1 MRTISMSVD
10 IATTTAK
17 TFYIPVQYRCTVA
30 GFKAVYGA
38 ESDEDETVVLS
49 QGGNAVYTCTPAA
62 NATAAGVIMEGAKNA
77 TYGEVVFD
85 PNSAT
90 AANKYLQIDTLDTVD
105 AGCVLGLTIQLDES
119 CVITQA
125 ALDA

>member
-1 MRTISMSVD
+1 MRTIMLSVD

-17 TFYIPVQYRCTVA
+17 KFYLPVQCRCTVV

-38 ESDEDETVVLS
+38 ESDADETVILS
-49 QGGNAVYTCTPAA
+49 QGGNAVYTCTPVDG
-62 NATAAGVIMEGAKNA
+62 TAAGVILEGAKNG

-85 PNSAT
+85 PDSAT
-90 AANKYLQIDTLDTVD
+90 AANKYLQIDTLGTVD

-119 CVITQA
+119 CAITQTA
-125 ALDA
+125 SEA